1 MGKIVG
7 VKFQRGGKVYD
18 FDAGHFVLSLGDRV
32 IVETEQGLALGT
44 VVRLA
49 EAKLPVEEEQVREQ
63 ESTGENQVPQG
74 DSNEPDFQDETDG
87 EAPETDPATGF
98 ILKKVYRLAT
108 EADLAQLE
116 SNSKLEE
123 DAYKFCLE
131 RVAVRKMEMNLV
143 KVESY
148 FDRSKIIFFFTADGR
163 LDFRELVRD
172 LVGRFRTRIEMR
184 QIGVRHEAK
193 LLGGLGSCGRE
204 LCCATFLRDFEPVS
218 VKMAKEQNLSL
229 NPTKISGLC
238 GRLMC
243 CLTYEF
249 EAYKSLKKGMPKLG
263 KRFTVNE
270 EENISG
276 KVIRQNVLKR
286 QVTVILPDGRELT
299 GTPEDLVKAEADSSP
314 QPYQPGKLTPQPVEQ
329 AGPREAP
336 RQGPPKSQKS
346 ESAKPEKGRQDEA
359 GSKREGSRP
368 EKDKKSRRE
377 SRPKGEAR
385 QNTGG
390 KGQGSKKQARQGGGS
405 SRKASPGRKPK
416 PQTEPANRSRDKARD
431 VGQEKTQPNKP
442 RPKGRRRRPKKGPSN
457 Q

>member
-18 FDAGHFVLSLGDRV
+18 FDAGHFVLALGDKV

-49 EAKLPVEEEQVREQ
+49 EIKHPVEEDQA
-63 ESTGENQVPQG
+63 GERDAAADNG
-74 DSNEPDFQDETDG
+74 ASQDEAAVAENEAEIEG
-87 EAPETDPATGF
+87 EGLETDPATGLV
-98 ILKKVYRLAT
+98 LKKVYRLAT

-116 SNSKLEE
+116 SNAKLEE

-249 EAYKSLKKGMPKLG
+249 EAYKSLKKGLPKLG

-270 EENISG
+270 EENLSG

-299 GTPEDLVKAEADSSP
+299 GTPEDLVKAAVDSSP

-329 AGPREAP
+329 AGPKDTPQKTQPKEQSEA
-336 RQGPPKSQKS
+336 K
-346 ESAKPEKGRQDEA
+346 
-359 GSKREGSRP
+359 RP
-368 EKDKKSRRE
+368 EKDQKDEVGPKKERPRQRQDTEKKSRRE
-377 SRPKGEAR
+377 PRSRGEAR
-385 QNTGG
+385 QRSGG
-390 KGQGSKKQARQGGGS
+390 KGPSSKKQSRQGGS
-405 SRKASPGRKPK
+405 SRKASSSKKPR
-416 PQTEPANRSRDKARD
+416 PQQESASRGKDKARD
-431 VGQEKTQPNKP
+431 SGQDKIQQKPKT
-442 RPKGRRRRPKKGPSN
+442 RGRRRRPKKGPSN